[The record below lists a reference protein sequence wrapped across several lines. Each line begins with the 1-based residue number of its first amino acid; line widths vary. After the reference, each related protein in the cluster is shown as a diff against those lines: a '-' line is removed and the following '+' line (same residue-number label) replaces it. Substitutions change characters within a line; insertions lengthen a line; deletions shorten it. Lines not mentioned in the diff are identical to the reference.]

1 MKKLFKEP
9 LFHFLLLG
17 LGLFLIY
24 GLVSKNQD
32 NEETIII
39 NDYDINNIIAS
50 WEMQWKRLPTDEE
63 LKSLIQQNIKQEIF
77 YQEALKMNL
86 DHNDE
91 IIKRRLSQKMQFLAS
106 DIANLN
112 EPTLEE
118 LKAYYNK
125 NIANYMSP
133 YTYTMYQIIFSPDN
147 RLDPKKDALNV
158 LEKVK
163 DQSPEKA
170 EGKGDSMS
178 FPFQYRAVDAT
189 ELNRALGME
198 FTQSLEKLETKNWEG
213 PVKSGFGYHL
223 VYLVEKIAPQP
234 IAFESIRTEV
244 LRDLEYENQKNLQQE
259 IFDQYRSNYHIDYNL
274 DPAKFDA
281 AFIEFLKNKDL

>member
-32 NEETIII
+32 NEEAIII

-125 NIANYMSP
+125 NITNYMSP

-223 VYLVEKIAPQP
+223 VYLVEKTAPQP